1 MSSILKNNAYHILGL
16 ETSASEKDIL
26 KRSKE
31 MINRLKVDDIPEY
44 NLDFDS
50 IEKIRTE
57 DGVKD
62 ALRRLQ
68 SPKKKIEE
76 YFFWFQIADGIDEQA
91 LDFIKLKKYTEAI
104 DTWENVSNTQ
114 STKAF
119 FYKKNLAILYCVLL
133 SNKDNAGYFKSS
145 LSIWKEL
152 IESEKFWVS
161 FSKVYKLHDEQ
172 TASEDIINDFKNHI
186 VKSLADMYT
195 ELHHTHKNNDYISE
209 FQKVFS
215 IKGGKAEE
223 SVLGP
228 IYQIINDSTE
238 KLEKLKVSE
247 DGILDA
253 EEKKIIKESIRLVR
267 QELNKLIDL
276 GLYEDSQ
283 TKVIR
288 DRVADVLR
296 SLSIDL
302 HNNLNE
308 TEVALGLA
316 KIAEEISGT
325 GDSKSKIQADIATLQ
340 GNLEYI
346 AKEGNFNKIVD
357 PIMADI
363 KSGNSDKA
371 ISKINEYIYKA
382 DTDPEL
388 KKILTEVKSTLEERI
403 VQHGKPI
410 SSAPSMFSIN
420 GVGTKIYGDT
430 LYFIVLFIPLCP
442 ISRYSLTNN
451 KDGSFNFHGKLEL
464 KQWQTYWKYCFIG
477 VIIIWVLSSL

>member
-44 NLDFDS
+44 DLDFNS
-50 IEKIRTE
+50 LEKLRTE

-68 SPKKKIEE
+68 APKKKIEE

-104 DTWENVSNTQ
+104 DTWENVSNGQ

-119 FYKKNLAILYCVLL
+119 FYKKNLAVLYCLLL
-133 SNKDNAGYFKSS
+133 SNEDNTAYFHSS
-145 LSIWKEL
+145 LVIWKEL
-152 IESEKFWVS
+152 VESEKFWAS

-172 TASEDIINDFKNHI
+172 TASEDIINDFKKHI

-195 ELHHTHKNNDYISE
+195 ELHHAHKNNDYISE

-228 IYQIINDSTE
+228 VYQIINDSTE

-253 EEKKIIKESIRLVR
+253 EEKKIIKESIRLIR

-371 ISKINEYIYKA
+371 IAKINEYIYKA
-382 DTDPEL
+382 DTDQEL

-420 GVGTKIYGDT
+420 GVGTKVYGDT
-430 LYFIVLFIPLCP
+430 LYFVVLFIPLCP